1 MNRPYENTP
10 QKPVEFFVGTE
21 VENTPM
27 HGRTTLFVVGSPTTN
42 NIIDKLKLLKL
53 TSMTYDD
60 GKRALTY
67 HNKIE
72 HIYLGANKSFNAEFD
87 ISLVHSLLESGYY
100 VTLDYPY
107 EYHGLVVHK
116 LGDIYSNSNFIPMI
130 SVEIP
135 NINRC
140 NYNTTIKLDDIG
152 FNTSNPGVWCHS
164 LRDLQSKDS
173 FTPWR
178 LYKGDTAL

>member
-10 QKPVEFFVGTE
+10 HKPVEFFVGTE

-27 HGRTTLFVVGSPTTN
+27 RGCTTLFVVGSPTTN
-42 NIIDKLKLLKL
+42 NIIDKLND
-53 TSMTYDD
+53 SN
-60 GKRALTY
+60 RALTY

-72 HIYLGANKSFNAEFD
+72 HIYLGANKSFNADFD
-87 ISLVHSLLESGYY
+87 ISLVPSLLESGYY

-107 EYHGLVVHK
+107 EYHSLVVHY
-116 LGDIYSNSNFIPMI
+116 LGDMYSHPNFIPMI

-140 NYNTTIKLDDIG
+140 NYNTTIKLDDVD

-164 LRDLQSKDS
+164 LHDLQSKES